1 MSFNP
6 GEVFLSTP
14 NSQIILF
21 RESAM
26 PSMLSYPYQSANA
39 DSKKFPF
46 RGRSLAVTPHFA
58 STGSLLLVPQTRS
71 VVQARI
77 AIFTSGRSSS
87 AAGTTGVSGPPANTM
102 DQIHGRG

>member
-39 DSKKFPF
+39 DSKKKIFF
-46 RGRSLAVTPHFA
+46 SRQTTRGHTTLREHRQFLA
-58 STGSLLLVPQTRS
+58 STLDS
-71 VVQARI
+71 VCGAGENCYLYHREIVI
-77 AIFTSGRSSS
+77 SSRDNWS
-87 AAGTTGVSGPPANTM
+87 QRATC
-102 DQIHGRG
+102 

>member
-39 DSKKFPF
+39 DSKKKKKKFFPSRKIT
-46 RGRSLAVTPHFA
+46 RGHTTLREHRQSLASTPD
-58 STGSLLLVPQTRS
+58 S
-71 VVQARI
+71 VCGAGENCYLYQREIIV
-77 AIFTSGRSSS
+77 SSRDNWS
-87 AAGTTGVSGPPANTM
+87 QRATC
-102 DQIHGRG
+102 

>member
-39 DSKKFPF
+39 DSKKKKK
-46 RGRSLAVTPHFA
+46 
-58 STGSLLLVPQTRS
+58 
-71 VVQARI
+71 
-77 AIFTSGRSSS
+77 
-87 AAGTTGVSGPPANTM
+87 
-102 DQIHGRG
+102 